1 MAGRREAMIR
11 PLEHRRLSHLRR
23 TNPGRRNF
31 LRMGFGCLG
40 AVGSGWLGS
49 TGLGTG
55 QDATPPAPADDW
67 KPLFQQSFTLLEEHC
82 LYEIQA
88 NTVMRKMLALVR
100 AKLPPGDA
108 KTLAEAE
115 RNTTE
120 EGLFDIFGQSVKR
133 AAAKAPGGPVT
144 SLAIMQSILQQYVR
158 SLDRYSDYTP
168 PEEFAILQTLETERY
183 LGLGFNLVEGEDGLF
198 RCFPF
203 PAEAAELAGLLPGDQ
218 LLSIDGKATAGM
230 SRYRIAAATRGQE
243 GTIARLEVRR
253 ANQDPRVLEIKRAV
267 ISVSPIQTI
276 EDDRGMTIRIIRF
289 NERTTR
295 DLGAILLQLPA
306 GSNLVID
313 MRGCPGGELEAAIDC
328 ASMFVSQGEEVCRT
342 VTRQKEEIHLSKN
355 PSPFRAGSLLI
366 QQNEG
371 TASAGELFI
380 AALTADA
387 ATRAVS
393 RGPVTYGKG
402 MTQTEF
408 GLKAGGALKIT
419 DSRLLGP
426 GGRSWERA
434 GLQPTEPN

>member
-1 MAGRREAMIR
+1 
-11 PLEHRRLSHLRR
+11 
-23 TNPGRRNF
+23 
-31 LRMGFGCLG
+31 MGLGYLG
-40 AVGSGWLGS
+40 AAGSGWFGS
-49 TGLGTG
+49 VGFSTA
-55 QDATPPAPADDW
+55 QDATPPAAADDW
-67 KPLFQQSFTLLEEHC
+67 KPLLQQSFTLLEEHC

-88 NTVMRKMLALVR
+88 ATVLRKMLALLR
-100 AKLPPGDA
+100 TKLPPDDA

-115 RNTTE
+115 RNTSE
-120 EGLFDIFGQSVKR
+120 DGLLGIFDQNIKL
-133 AAAKAPGGPVT
+133 AATKAAGGPVT
-144 SLAIMQSILQQYVR
+144 SLAIMQSVLQQYVR

-168 PEEFAILQTLETERY
+168 PEEFAMLQSLEAERY

-218 LLSIDGKATAGM
+218 LLAIDGKATAGM
-230 SRYRIAAATRGQE
+230 SRYRIAAAARGPE
-243 GTIARLEVRR
+243 GTVARLEVRR
-253 ANQDPRVLEIKRAV
+253 ANQRPRVVEIQRAE
-267 ISVSPIQTI
+267 IATSPIQTI
-276 EDDRGMTIRIIRF
+276 EGDGGMTIRITRF
-289 NERTTR
+289 NEQTTR
-295 DLGAILLQLPA
+295 DLGAVLLQLPA

-313 MRGCPGGELEAAIDC
+313 MQGCPGGELEAAIAC

-342 VTRQKEEIHLSKN
+342 VTRQKEEIHLCKN
-355 PSPFRAGSLLI
+355 PSRFRAGSLVI
-366 QQNEG
+366 KQNEG
-371 TASAGELFI
+371 TASAGEMFI

-434 GLQPTEPN
+434 GLQPTDPN

>member
-1 MAGRREAMIR
+1 MIY
-11 PLEHRRLSHLRR
+11 PLEQSGFSRVRRSL
-23 TNPGRRNF
+23 PGRRSF
-31 LRMGFGCLG
+31 LRMGAAYLG
-40 AVGSGWLGS
+40 AVGSAWLGS
-49 TGLGTG
+49 ASFGTA
-55 QDATPPAPADDW
+55 QDASPPAPADDW
-67 KPLFQQSFTLLEEHC
+67 KPLLQQSFTLLEEHC

-88 NTVMRKMLALVR
+88 ATVLRKMLALMR
-100 AKLPPGDA
+100 AKLPPDDA
-108 KTLAEAE
+108 KALAEAE
-115 RNTTE
+115 RNTIE
-120 EGLFDIFGQSVKR
+120 EGLLGIFDQTIKL
-133 AAAKAPGGPVT
+133 AATKAPRGPVT
-144 SLAIMQSILQQYVR
+144 SLVIMQSVLQQYAR

-168 PEEFAILQTLETERY
+168 PEDFAMLQSLEAERY

-218 LLSIDGKATAGM
+218 LLAIDGKATTGM
-230 SRYRIAAATRGQE
+230 SRYRIAAAARGQE
-243 GTIARLEVRR
+243 GTIARLEVLR
-253 ANQDPRVLEIKRAV
+253 ANQRPRVVEIKRTV
-267 ISVSPIQTI
+267 ISTSPIQTS
-276 EDDRGMTIRIIRF
+276 EGDGGMTIRIIRF
-289 NERTTR
+289 NEQTTR

-313 MRGCPGGELEAAIDC
+313 MQACPGGELEATIAC

-342 VTRQKEEIHLSKN
+342 VTRLKEEVHLSKN
-355 PSPFRAGSLLI
+355 PSPFRAGSLVI
-366 QQNEG
+366 KQNEG
-371 TASAGELFI
+371 TASAGEMFI

-426 GGRSWERA
+426 GGRSWERE
-434 GLQPTEPN
+434 GLQPTEPT